1 MHPISIIANA
11 GFWEFLNHPFA
22 ISAVVTFSIM
32 LVALLIWIIVSRQAS
47 KNVRDENVA
56 HRIRHNILSVTI
68 LLTVLAIAAIWAGHV
83 KMELSA
89 GLIGAGVALAMQN
102 VILCLSGWF
111 AIALR
116 RIYDVG
122 DRIEVDT
129 TIGDV
134 LDIGLMHTTLLEIS
148 NQPEAQQS
156 TGRVVTIPNKVVFT
170 GHVFNFTKGF
180 PFMWNDLCVA
190 VTFESDWRA
199 AKEIMLE
206 LAQANAEEVRSDVA
220 EHIRKMRRK
229 MPIRFQHLTP
239 IVYTRIVDHGI
250 ELALRY
256 LTGSRRRRGAR
267 SDLSEQILE
276 AFDASAGIALAYPT
290 QRITGV
296 GAAEARSP
304 VSATRRRKPK
314 PPSAKEDR

>member
-1 MHPISIIANA
+1 MRPISIIANT
-11 GFWEFLNHPFA
+11 GFWGFLNHPFA
-22 ISAVVTFSIM
+22 ISAVVTFLLT
-32 LVALLIWIIVSRQAS
+32 LVALLIWIIVSRHAS
-47 KNVRDENVA
+47 KDVADENVA
-56 HRIRHNILSVTI
+56 HRIRRNILSVTI
-68 LLTVLAIAAIWAGHV
+68 LLTVLTIAVIWAAHIR
-83 KMELSA
+83 MELSA

-122 DRIEVDT
+122 DRIEVDA

-148 NQPEAQQS
+148 NLPEAQQS
-156 TGRVVTIPNKVVFT
+156 TGRVVTVPNKVIFT
-170 GHVFNFTKGF
+170 SHVFNFTKGF
-180 PFMWNDLCVA
+180 PFMWNDLCVV
-190 VTFESDWRA
+190 VTFESDWSA

-206 LAQANAEEVRSDVA
+206 LAQANAEEVRGNVA
-220 EHIRKMRRK
+220 EHIKKMRRK

-256 LTGSRRRRGAR
+256 LTRARRRRGALG
-267 SDLSEQILE
+267 DLSEQILE

-296 GAAEARSP
+296 GAVEAHP
-304 VSATRRRKPK
+304 SAT
-314 PPSAKEDR
+314 AKETR